1 MQININELQGECL
14 CSKEHTLNVRDIWL
28 ETDALLRLPDII
40 KENGWHDPAIISDE
54 NTWMAAGSKA
64 YNLLDNA
71 GITCKSVVLPAKELH
86 ANEIGVEL
94 ACKGLAGLHDVLLAI
109 GSGTVH
115 DITRFIAYK
124 RGIPFISIPTA
135 ASVDGFVSTVA
146 AMTWKGCKK
155 SFQAVAP
162 LYVLVDID
170 IIESA
175 PKRLTASGYADLFG
189 KYTAIA
195 DWRISNVLTGEYICE
210 KVIHLTEQALSE
222 AIAARKD
229 IARLMFGLLLS
240 GLSMQMVGS
249 SRPAS
254 GGEHHIS
261 HFWEMGVCNGPLDA
275 LHGEMVGVG
284 LLLCSEEYHKISGLL
299 KSGDIKVTPS
309 NGLLKKDLEEGF
321 QNIEMRKL
329 LEEEN
334 TPDPTDG
341 ISGYDILANK
351 DKICNIL
358 DKLPSAEDLSEL
370 LRSVGGKTNMEEI
383 GLDPALKATTL
394 RYSPY
399 VRARLTMM
407 RLRKLL
413 GFTE

>member
-1 MQININELQGECL
+1 M
-14 CSKEHTLNVRDIWL
+14 
-28 ETDALLRLPDII
+28 
-40 KENGWHDPAIISDE
+40 
-54 NTWMAAGSKA
+54 
-64 YNLLDNA
+64 
-71 GITCKSVVLPAKELH
+71 
-86 ANEIGVEL
+86 
-94 ACKGLAGLHDVLLAI
+94 
-109 GSGTVH
+109 
-115 DITRFIAYK
+115 
-124 RGIPFISIPTA
+124 
-135 ASVDGFVSTVA
+135 
-146 AMTWKGCKK
+146 
-155 SFQAVAP
+155 
-162 LYVLVDID
+162 
-170 IIESA
+170 
-175 PKRLTASGYADLFG
+175 
-189 KYTAIA
+189 
-195 DWRISNVLTGEYICE
+195 LTGEYICE

-222 AIAARKD
+222 AIAARND

-261 HFWEMGVCNGPLDA
+261 HFWEMGVCNGQLDA